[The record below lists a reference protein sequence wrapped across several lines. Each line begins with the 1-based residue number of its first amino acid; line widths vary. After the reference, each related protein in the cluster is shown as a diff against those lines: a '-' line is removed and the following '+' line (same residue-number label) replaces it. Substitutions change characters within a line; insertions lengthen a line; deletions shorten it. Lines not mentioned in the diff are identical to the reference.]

1 MAKTR
6 TRFVCQ
12 NCGAESAKWIGRCP
26 SCNEWNTYVEEIISP
41 QAERQAHPAAMG
53 ASKVVPLTSVAD
65 RDFNRIDTGINEINR
80 VLGGGMVPG
89 SIILLGGEPGI
100 GKSTLALQ
108 MALILNNLKTLY
120 ISGEESASQV
130 KLRAQRLGQIHDN
143 LFILCETNIDAIY
156 AAIEKERPHL
166 VVVDSIQTL
175 YAEYIESSPGSVSQ
189 IRECAFRLMR
199 LSRSLAIPLFMIGHI
214 VKDGSLAGPKTLEH
228 MVDTVL
234 QFEGDRQYLFR
245 ILRTTKNRF
254 GSTSEIGIFEMQG
267 NGLIEVPNP
276 SEIFLSHSDEKLS
289 GIAVAATIN
298 GNRPYLIEL
307 QSLVSSAVY
316 GTPQRSWI
324 GFDLRRLNMLLAV
337 LEKRAGFRLAAK
349 DVFLNV
355 AGGLKIEEPS
365 VDLAVAAAIL
375 SSNAD
380 LAIDKKT
387 CMAGEIS
394 LSGEVRPVYRIEQRV
409 AEAIKLGFR
418 QMILPLANKKAVKHT
433 GELEI
438 HYISKIEQLPKIL
451 FG

>member
-12 NCGAESAKWIGRCP
+12 NCGAESAKWVGRCP
-26 SCNEWNTYVEEIISP
+26 ACNEWNTYVEEVISSQP
-41 QAERQAHPAAMG
+41 ERQSLITTVRSSRIVTL
-53 ASKVVPLTSVAD
+53 ASVTES
-65 RDFNRIDTGINEINR
+65 DFSRIDTGISEINR
-80 VLGGGMVPG
+80 VLGGGLVPG
-89 SIILLGGEPGI
+89 SVILLGGEPGI

-108 MALILNNLKTLY
+108 TAMVLSNLKTLY
-120 ISGEESASQV
+120 VSGEESASQV
-130 KLRAQRLGQIHDN
+130 RLRAQRLGTIHNN
-143 LFILCETNIDAIY
+143 LLILCETNIDVIS
-156 AAIEKERPHL
+156 AAIEQEQPRL

-189 IRECAFRLMR
+189 IRECASRLMR
-199 LSRSLAIPLFMIGHI
+199 LAKSQAVPFIMIGHI

-267 NGLIEVPNP
+267 NGLMEVPNP

-316 GTPQRSWI
+316 GTPQRSSI

-380 LAIDKKT
+380 IAIDKKT

-394 LSGEVRPVYRIEQRV
+394 LSGEIRPVYRVDQRV
-409 AEAIKLGFR
+409 AEAMKLGFQ
-418 QMILPLANKKAVKHT
+418 QMILPLANKKGIKNAA
-433 GELEI
+433 GMEI
-438 HYISKIEQLPKIL
+438 RYISKIEQLPKIL

>member
-1 MAKTR
+1 T
-6 TRFVCQ
+6 
-12 NCGAESAKWIGRCP
+12 
-26 SCNEWNTYVEEIISP
+26 
-41 QAERQAHPAAMG
+41 
-53 ASKVVPLTSVAD
+53 
-65 RDFNRIDTGINEINR
+65 
-80 VLGGGMVPG
+80 
-89 SIILLGGEPGI
+89 
-100 GKSTLALQ
+100 
-108 MALILNNLKTLY
+108 
-120 ISGEESASQV
+120 
-130 KLRAQRLGQIHDN
+130 QRLGKIHDN
-143 LFILCETNIDAIY
+143 LLILCETNIDAIY
-156 AAIEKERPHL
+156 AAIEHEQPQL

-189 IRECAFRLMR
+189 IRECTSRLMR
-199 LSRSLAIPLFMIGHI
+199 LAKNRAIPVFMIGHI

-267 NGLIEVPNP
+267 TGLVEVPNP
-276 SEIFLSHSDEKLS
+276 SEIFLSHSQENLS

-316 GTPQRSWI
+316 GTPQRSSI

-337 LEKRAGFRLAAK
+337 LEKRAGFRLAVK

-380 LAIDKKT
+380 IAIDKKT

-394 LSGEVRPVYRIEQRV
+394 LSGEIRPVYRVDQRV
-409 AEAIKLGFR
+409 AEATKLGFQ
-418 QMILPLANKKAVKHT
+418 QMILPLANKKAIKYA
-433 GELEI
+433 GEMEI
-438 HYISKIEQLPKIL
+438 RYISKIEQLPKVL

>member
-12 NCGAESAKWIGRCP
+12 SCGAESAKWIGRCP
-26 SCNEWNTYVEEIISP
+26 SCNEWNTYVEEVISIQP
-41 QAERQAHPAAMG
+41 EKRTISSPN
-53 ASKVVPLTSVAD
+53 TSRAITLSSVSEQ
-65 RDFNRIDTGINEINR
+65 DFSRIDTQNNEINR
-80 VLGGGMVPG
+80 VLGGGLVPG
-89 SIILLGGEPGI
+89 SVVLLGGEPGI

-108 MALILNNLKTLY
+108 MAISLKNLKTLY
-120 ISGEESASQV
+120 ISGEESASQI
-130 KLRAQRLGQIHDN
+130 KLRGQRLGDIHDN
-143 LFILCETNIDAIY
+143 LYILCETNIDSIHAVV
-156 AAIEKERPHL
+156 ENEQPNL
-166 VVVDSIQTL
+166 VIIDSIQTL
-175 YAEYIESSPGSVSQ
+175 FAEYIESSPGSVSQ
-189 IRECAFRLMR
+189 IRECASRLIR
-199 LSRSLAIPLFMIGHI
+199 LAKSRSIPLFIIGHI

-267 NGLIEVPNP
+267 KGLIEVPNP
-276 SEIFLSHSDEKLS
+276 SEIFLSHSEENLS

-316 GTPQRSWI
+316 GTPQRSSI

-365 VDLAVAAAIL
+365 VDLAIAAAIL

-380 LAIDKKT
+380 LPIGKKI

-394 LSGEVRPVYRIEQRV
+394 LSGEIRPVYRVDQRV
-409 AEAIKLGFR
+409 AEALKLGFQKFVLPIGNR
-418 QMILPLANKKAVKHT
+418 KMIKNV
-433 GELEI
+433 GEMEI
-438 HYISKIEQLPKIL
+438 LYISKIEQLPKIL